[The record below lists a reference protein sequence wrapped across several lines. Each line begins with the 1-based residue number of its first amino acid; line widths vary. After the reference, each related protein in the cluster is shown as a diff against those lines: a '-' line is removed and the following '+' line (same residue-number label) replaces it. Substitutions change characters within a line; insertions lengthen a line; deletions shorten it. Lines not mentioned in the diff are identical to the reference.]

1 MFTEIL
7 STNTAPRIT
16 NTSLLERVY
25 GNSLFDYVLDILG
38 EYLSA
43 RLKVMQQNILEKKQA
58 LFTAATIICSC
69 RNFNFIVWTIDR
81 YVDDRSFSPSFKI
94 SWEIRARDFKKRLW
108 KVKIF

>member
-1 MFTEIL
+1 MGIL
-7 STNTAPRIT
+7 YLIS
-16 NTSLLERVY
+16 
-25 GNSLFDYVLDILG
+25 YVLDILG

-69 RNFNFIVWTIDR
+69 RNSVCVLFNFIVWTTDK
-81 YVDDRSFSPSFKI
+81 YVDDHCFSSWFKI
-94 SWEIRARDFKKRLW
+94 SWEISARDFKKRLW

>member
-1 MFTEIL
+1 MGIL
-7 STNTAPRIT
+7 YLIS
-16 NTSLLERVY
+16 
-25 GNSLFDYVLDILG
+25 YVLDILG

-69 RNFNFIVWTIDR
+69 RNSVCVLFNFIFWTIDR
-81 YVDDRSFSPSFKI
+81 YVDDHSFSPWFKI
-94 SWEIRARDFKKRLW
+94 SWEIRAGDFKKRLW

>member
-1 MFTEIL
+1 MGIL
-7 STNTAPRIT
+7 YLIS
-16 NTSLLERVY
+16 
-25 GNSLFDYVLDILG
+25 YVLDILG

-69 RNFNFIVWTIDR
+69 RNSVCVLFNFIVWTTDK
-81 YVDDRSFSPSFKI
+81 YVDDHCFSPWFKI
-94 SWEIRARDFKKRLW
+94 SWEISARDFKKRLW